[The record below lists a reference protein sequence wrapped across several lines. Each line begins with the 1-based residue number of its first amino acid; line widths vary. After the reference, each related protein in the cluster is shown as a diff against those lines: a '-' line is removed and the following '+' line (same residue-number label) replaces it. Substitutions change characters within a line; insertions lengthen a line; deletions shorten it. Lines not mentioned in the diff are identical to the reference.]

1 MSEKKFFFVQKFEN
15 SADIYIFGDIVD
27 EQWWSEET
35 SPYSLKTQL
44 EHLDVS
50 EINVH
55 INSYGGSVAAGWA
68 IYNTLKQSGKKIHT
82 YADGFVCSAA
92 IYPFLAGSVR
102 TASALSAFYL
112 HEVWTQTSGNAED
125 LRAMADEIEKM
136 TEIGISAIADTSG
149 MSDETVRELIKA
161 ETWLTPAEAKD
172 CGIATELAEDEGTG
186 ASQRLAKQIMQ
197 RFFATPDEKQKA
209 APAEKEPEQKA
220 EPAQQAEP
228 AKKTEKSLMELLAES
243 FN

>member
-1 MSEKKFFFVQKFEN
+1 MSDKKFFFVQKYEN

-27 EQWWSEET
+27 EQWWYEET
-35 SPYSLKTQL
+35 SPFSLKKQL
-44 EHLDVS
+44 EQLDVS

-68 IYNTLKQSGKKIHT
+68 IYNTLKNSGKKIHT

-102 TASALSAFYL
+102 TASTLSAFYL
-112 HEVWTQTSGNAED
+112 HEVWMNASGNAGD
-125 LRAMADEIEKM
+125 LRAAADEIEKM
-136 TEIGISAIADTSG
+136 TEIGISAIAEASG
-149 MSDETVRELIKA
+149 MSEETVRELIKA

-186 ASQRLAKQIMQ
+186 VSQSVAKQIMQ
-197 RFFATPDEKQKA
+197 RIFSTPGEKPKEEPPHEPEQKA
-209 APAEKEPEQKA
+209 APAQQEK
-220 EPAQQAEP
+220 P
-228 AKKTEKSLMELLAES
+228 AKENAKSLMQLLAES